1 MLGQVHSFSASAM
14 GPWASLALH
23 IAIGGYLVAAIL
35 AIAALMLPS
44 KLKMNAADIAG
55 GVATGALTLFFGM
68 RFMEAGT
75 QPLGDMF
82 ELIALSA
89 LFLALTYYVV
99 IALKRMPGVGA
110 FAFPALAVIFL
121 VDYLFAVRF
130 PPGTRQGPEQPL
142 LVVHIVL
149 IVLSY
154 GVYFLA
160 ATAALMYLLQER
172 QLKLHREPRFMR
184 SFPSLESLHKLVNTC
199 VLIGVPL
206 LTVGFALGFAAFT
219 AEDWGNVLHNP
230 KVLSS
235 LVLWLVLVGISVGR
249 WVGFL
254 HGRRHF
260 YWVLVG
266 FVLVLLTYVG
276 LGVFSASQAERA
288 RLASVATEVR

>member
-1 MLGQVHSFSASAM
+1 MLAAVHSFSASAM

-23 IAIGGYLVAAIL
+23 VAIGGYLVAAVL

-55 GVATGALTLFFGM
+55 GAATAALAFFFTA
-68 RFMEAGT
+68 RFVEAGT

-89 LFLALTYYVV
+89 LFLAITYYVA
-99 IALKRMPGVGA
+99 IAIKRMPGVGA

-130 PPGTRQGPEQPL
+130 PPGSRQGPEQPL

-160 ATAALMYLLQER
+160 AAAALMYLLQER
-172 QLKLHREPRFMR
+172 QLKLHREPRYMK
-184 SFPSLESLHKLVNTC
+184 SFPSLESLNKLVNTC

-219 AEDWGNVLHNP
+219 SEDWANVAHNP

-254 HGRRHF
+254 HGRRHY

-276 LGVFSASQAERA
+276 LGVFSAAQAERA
-288 RLASVATEVR
+288 RQVAIATEAH

>member
-1 MLGQVHSFSASAM
+1 MLSAVHSFSVSAM

-23 IAIGGYLVAAIL
+23 VAIGGYFVAAIL
-35 AIAALMLPS
+35 AIAALMLPN
-44 KLKMNAADIAG
+44 KLKMSAADIAG
-55 GVATGALTLFFGM
+55 GAATAALVFFFAA
-68 RFMEAGT
+68 RFVEAGT

-82 ELIALSA
+82 EVVALSA
-89 LFLALTYYVV
+89 LFLALTYFA
-99 IALKRMPGVGA
+99 ALAVKRMPGVGA

-130 PPGTRQGPEQPL
+130 PPGTQPGPEQPL

-172 QLKLHREPRFMR
+172 QLKLHREPRYMR
-184 SFPSLESLHKLVNTC
+184 NFPSLESLNKLVNTC

-206 LTVGFALGFAAFT
+206 LTVGFALGFAAFRSD
-219 AEDWGNVLHNP
+219 DWANLPRNP
-230 KVLSS
+230 KVLAS
-235 LVLWLVLVGISVGR
+235 LVLWLVLVGVAVGR

-276 LGVFSASQAERA
+276 LGILSASQAERA
-288 RLASVATEVR
+288 HSAAVATGGR